1 MQNSNL
7 TALAALRNL
16 RGKVGNDKRQP
27 AKPNA
32 CQRKSL
38 ITVPDHF
45 LVIGPDTERNSAL
58 DNDVYVPTTIH
69 R

>member
-16 RGKVGNDKRQP
+16 RGKVVEDIRNT
-27 AKPNA
+27 AKPAFGQANSTISG
-32 CQRKSL
+32 Q
-38 ITVPDHF
+38 DHF
-45 LVIGPDTERNSAL
+45 IVIGPENVRQSAS
-58 DNDVYVPTTIH
+58 DNETDVPATIH

>member
-16 RGKVGNDKRQP
+16 RGKVGGDSRKI
-27 AKPNA
+27 AKSPIGQKKNA
-32 CQRKSL
+32 VS
-38 ITVPDHF
+38 IPDHF
-45 LVIGPDTERNSAL
+45 LVIGPENDRRSASE
-58 DNDVYVPTTIH
+58 NDVNVPTSIH